1 MRPWTRKQSL
11 GGVKFRTTIEPH
23 EARVLAGL
31 VGSVVTMLDGRE
43 SDTPQDELAA
53 LTGIRSGHSAPPD
66 DPILARLLPDFH
78 RADAD
83 PETAEHDPEAAEVL
97 NAGLR
102 TLYEN
107 EVLDAKRRSA
117 RELLATLP
125 GEGGKVALTPEQA
138 DAWISALTDVRLA
151 LGTALGVDGKDPD
164 ELDPDD
170 PRAGDM
176 DVYHWL
182 TWVQDSL
189 LQAVLR

>member
-43 SDTPQDELAA
+43 GDTPQDELAA
-53 LTGIRSGHSAPPD
+53 LTGIRSGNSAPPE

-78 RADAD
+78 RADAEPGD
-83 PETAEHDPEAAEVL
+83 AAPDAEAAAVL

-107 EVLDAKRRSA
+107 QVLDAKRRSA
-117 RELLATLP
+117 RALLATLP
-125 GEGGKVALTPEQA
+125 AEGGKVALTPEQA
-138 DAWISALTDVRLA
+138 DAWVSALTDVRLA
-151 LGTALGVDGKDPD
+151 LGVALEVDGAEPD

-176 DVYHWL
+176 DLYHWL